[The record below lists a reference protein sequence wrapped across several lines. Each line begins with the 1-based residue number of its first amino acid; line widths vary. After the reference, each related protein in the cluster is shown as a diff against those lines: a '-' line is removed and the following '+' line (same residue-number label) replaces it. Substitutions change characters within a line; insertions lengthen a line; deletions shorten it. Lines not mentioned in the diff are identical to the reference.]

1 MVSQYIHFQMKKE
14 FKYPMFNGYFHA
26 IKLNLGPG
34 AYKNDKAEFIASFN
48 DYNAL
53 PDSLLFK

>member
-1 MVSQYIHFQMKKE
+1 MKKE

-34 AYKNDKAEFIASFN
+34 AYKNDKAEFIASFS
-48 DYNAL
+48 DVNAL
-53 PDSLLFK
+53 PESLLFK